1 MQKVIV
7 CLLKYDFFRLWIKVL
22 YYWEMDNKV
31 LQYFTFIKNKT
42 MQTTTTDSKL
52 LNFLLIFLHYL
63 PENNT

>member
-1 MQKVIV
+1 MQKV
-7 CLLKYDFFRLWIKVL
+7 
-22 YYWEMDNKV
+22 MDNKV

>member
-7 CLLKYDFFRLWIKVL
+7 CLLKYDFLGYGVL

>member
-7 CLLKYDFFRLWIKVL
+7 CLLKYDFLG

>member
-1 MQKVIV
+1 MI
-7 CLLKYDFFRLWIKVL
+7 FRLWIKVL